1 MVDHRP
7 EIGRQRESG
16 GQPSTRSVVEAP
28 KAVSQLLGRG
38 RGGPDV
44 TCVIPRQAFQRVHVG
59 LRRGDPQRAL
69 PWLLRVL
76 LACAGLLLFWS
87 IVQWAH
93 WDMLDEPQSESAGLW
108 VRFALVA
115 IVLGLAVLMTVVWLR
130 RAGSQ
135 ARRGDQFE
143 QIGGGGL
150 IALAL
155 ILLVGALAQYGHVD
169 YNSLNT
175 GVHLYWY
182 LAFSGSCALTI
193 GTALVAH
200 ERVRQRRFLDA
211 VDSTTVARQL
221 RTGFPELESEINA
234 INDRYA
240 RRGRLGCAAHTGELI
255 RLARAYHYSYDPDQ
269 QRFVDGN

>member
-1 MVDHRP
+1 VR
-7 EIGRQRESG
+7 
-16 GQPSTRSVVEAP
+16 
-28 KAVSQLLGRG
+28 
-38 RGGPDV
+38 
-44 TCVIPRQAFQRVHVG
+44 VG
-59 LRRGDPQRAL
+59 LRRVDPQRAVSR
-69 PWLLRVL
+69 LLRVL
-76 LACAGLLLFWS
+76 LACAGLLVFWS

-93 WDMLDEPQSESAGLW
+93 WDMADEPQSESAGLW

-115 IVLGLAVLMTVVWLR
+115 IVLGLAVLITVVWLR

-135 ARRGDQFE
+135 ARRGGQLE
-143 QIGGGGL
+143 QIGGGL

-155 ILLVGALAQYGHVD
+155 ILLVVAVAQYISVD
-169 YNSLNT
+169 YNSFNT

-182 LAFSGSCALTI
+182 LAFSGACALTI

-200 ERVRQRRFLDA
+200 ERVRQRRVLEA
-211 VDSTTVARQL
+211 VNSTTVARQL

-240 RRGRLGCAAHTGELI
+240 RRGRLGCAAQTRELI